1 MSGTYD
7 VIIIGSGPAGY
18 RAAERLGPRG
28 RSVRLVEKVLLG
40 GTCLNV
46 GCVPTKTLLNS
57 AKYYVHALEGERFGV
72 SADNVRFDFGRMMAW
87 KREVVEKL
95 RAGIA
100 SEMKRAKAVVEAGE
114 AVILGRGL
122 VKVTG
127 PNGSSRTEECK
138 AILVCAGSSPVIP
151 PIPGL
156 RGNPKVL
163 DSTGILELS
172 EVPKRLCVIGGG
184 VIGVE
189 FASLFSSLGSEVS
202 VVEMLD
208 EIVPFMDAEQAPV
221 LRRAMNKVSW
231 KLGCKV
237 SSVDNAP
244 DGSAIVRY
252 ATKDGAAE
260 AVEADLVLA
269 AIGRK
274 ANVELWG
281 AEALSLDRT
290 AKGITVD
297 DRMRT
302 SDPGVWAAGDVTGR
316 SLLAHSAYR
325 MAEVAAED
333 IDASLGGQA
342 EGNEAGAS
350 RGRER
355 MRWDAVPWAVYSIPE
370 AAGVGMTEKDAYD
383 RGYEPACVKIPLRAS
398 GRFAAENGFQA
409 HGAVKLVTDKAS
421 GRILGLH
428 GVGAYAA
435 ETIWGGAV
443 LIEQEMRVSD
453 LRELILP
460 HPTVWELIRDAAW
473 QLGESSH

>member
-1 MSGTYD
+1 MSAGYD
-7 VIIIGSGPAGY
+7 VIIMGGGPAGY
-18 RAAERLGPRG
+18 RAAERLGARG
-28 RSVRLVEKVLLG
+28 RTVLLVEKGMLG

-72 SADNVRFDFGRMMAW
+72 SADNVRFDFGKMMAW

-100 SEMKRAKAVVEAGE
+100 SEMKRAKATVVAGE
-114 AVILGRGL
+114 ASILGRGL
-122 VKVTG
+122 VKVTTLDG
-127 PNGSSRTEECK
+127 VSSNEECK
-138 AILVCAGSSPVIP
+138 AILVCTGSSPVIP

-163 DSTGILELS
+163 DSTGILELG

-202 VVEMLD
+202 VIEMLE

-221 LRRAMNKVSW
+221 LRRAMNKVAW
-231 KLGCKV
+231 KLGCRV
-237 SSVDNAP
+237 SSVEDAP
-244 DGSAIVRY
+244 DGSAVVRY
-252 ATKDGAAE
+252 TTKDGAAE
-260 AVEADLVLA
+260 SVEADLVLA

-274 ANVELWG
+274 ANVDGWG
-281 AEALSLDRT
+281 AESVSLDRS
-290 AKGITVD
+290 AKGVTVD
-297 DRMRT
+297 ERMRT
-302 SDPGVWAAGDVTGR
+302 SESGVWAAGDVTGR

-325 MAEVAAED
+325 MAEVAAAD

-342 EGNEAGAS
+342 GSGSEGAS
-350 RGRER
+350 RGRQR

-370 AAGVGMTEKDAYD
+370 AAGVGMTEKDARE
-383 RGYEPACVKIPLRAS
+383 RGFEPACVKIPLRAS

-428 GVGAYAA
+428 GVGPYAA
-435 ETIWGGAV
+435 ETIWGGVV
-443 LIEQEMRVSD
+443 LIEQEMRVSE

-473 QLGESSH
+473 QLGESKH